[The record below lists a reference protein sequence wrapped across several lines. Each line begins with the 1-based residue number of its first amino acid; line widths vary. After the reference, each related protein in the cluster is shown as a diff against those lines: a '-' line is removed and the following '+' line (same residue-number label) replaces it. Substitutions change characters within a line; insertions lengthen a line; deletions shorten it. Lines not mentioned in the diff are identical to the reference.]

1 MWGKPNTKVSKI
13 ETLIGNTIV
22 IRGDLIFSGGLHIDG
37 KIIGNVIAED
47 GSNSMM
53 ILSDHGSIE
62 GEVRVPYV
70 VLNGE
75 VIGDVYATER
85 VELSAK
91 AQVKGNVF
99 YNLLEMALGSQ
110 VNGNLVHCK
119 NEKKLLEFQR
129 EQGIPRQGDVTPGDG
144 TAKGNS

>member
-1 MWGKPNTKVSKI
+1 MWGKPNAKVSKI

-47 GSNSMM
+47 GSNSMLV
-53 ILSDHGSIE
+53 LSDHGSIE

-91 AQVKGNVF
+91 AQVNGNVF

-129 EQGIPRQGDVTPGDG
+129 DHNA
-144 TAKGNS
+144 AKSGEEAASEAGSRGNS

>member
-1 MWGKPNTKVSKI
+1 MWGKPSSKVSKI

-47 GSNSMM
+47 GSNSMLV
-53 ILSDHGSIE
+53 LSDHGSIE

-91 AQVKGNVF
+91 AQVNGNVF

-129 EQGIPRQGDVTPGDG
+129 EQNVSKTDEESPAGAGSR
-144 TAKGNS
+144 GNS

>member
-1 MWGKPNTKVSKI
+1 MWGKPNAKVSKI

-47 GSNSMM
+47 GSNSMLV
-53 ILSDHGSIE
+53 LSDHGSIE

-75 VIGDVYATER
+75 VVGDVYATER
-85 VELSAK
+85 IELSAK
-91 AQVKGNVF
+91 AQVSGNVF
-99 YNLLEMALGSQ
+99 YNLLEMALGAQ
-110 VNGNLVHCK
+110 VNGNLVYCK

-129 EQGIPRQGDVTPGDG
+129 QQDL
-144 TAKGNS
+144 AKPANDMPVESD